1 MTKHR
6 LVPLAAGLALF
17 GAACDR
23 TPTVPNLN
31 NPSVE
36 DFAGTLTNDKLQVLL
51 VGVLSQERTAAS
63 QRFYS
68 FTTTL
73 GRDSYRLDTSES
85 RFLTETLEST
95 PAAGGFVGGG
105 LFTDYYV
112 AVRASN
118 NLLGSLN
125 NTPELSANER
135 TLVKGFVETLKAQ
148 DLFQVAQTRDTI
160 GIPVAVDDPKVV
172 APILCKK
179 DALAA
184 ISTIVDAGYTDLQ
197 AAGTA
202 TIPVKLPSGFTSVG
216 GDFRT
221 AANLIKYNRGLAGK
235 ILTYRAILLNS
246 APLATQAIAALNIA
260 IGGDTVTQS
269 DLNKGPYFQYS
280 TASGET
286 SNPLFDNKLHLN
298 PHVADSIVA
307 TDLRRSKIDSTG
319 TGGGAPFTQTT
330 DGVVFS
336 TKYDYFGS
344 RVTNGANQTRPNPVL
359 RTAELILLRAQA
371 KVQAGDLVGATAD
384 ANIVRR
390 IEGGAALVPYA
401 PFASSAA
408 AINAILYEK
417 RYSLLFEG
425 PQRWVDLRA
434 YGLLNSTSFTLGGKS
449 APYLSDPF
457 TASFPIPQAE
467 KDARDGNVTKTCT

>member
-6 LVPLAAGLALF
+6 LLPLAAGLALF

-36 DFAGTLTNDKLQVLL
+36 DFAGTLTNEKLQVLL
-51 VGVLSQERTAAS
+51 VGVLSQERTELS
-63 QRFYS
+63 QRYYS

-73 GRDSYRLDTSES
+73 GRDSYRLDTSEP
-85 RFLTETLEST
+85 RFVTETLEST
-95 PAAGGFVGGG
+95 GAAGGFVGGG
-105 LFTDYYV
+105 VFTDFYV
-112 AVRASN
+112 AVKASN

-125 NTPELSANER
+125 NTPELSTTER
-135 TLVKGFVETLKAQ
+135 SLVKGFVETLKAH
-148 DLFQVAQTRDTI
+148 DLFRVAETRDTV
-160 GIPVAVDDPKVV
+160 GIPVAVDNAAVL

-202 TIPVKLPSGFTSVG
+202 TIPVKLPSGWTSVG

-235 ILTYRAILLNS
+235 ILTYRSILLNS
-246 APLATQAIAALNIA
+246 PTLATQAIAALNIA
-260 IGGDTVTQS
+260 IGADTTSQAE
-269 DLNKGPYFQYS
+269 LNKGPYWQYS

-286 SNPLFDNKLHLN
+286 ANPLFDNKLHLN
-298 PHVADSIVA
+298 PHVADSINVA
-307 TDLRRSKIDSTG
+307 DLRRSKIDSTG
-319 TGGGAPFTQTT
+319 SGGGAAYTQTI
-330 DGVVFS
+330 DGVALT
-336 TKYDYFGS
+336 TKYDFFGS
-344 RVTNGANQTRPNPVL
+344 KVTNGTNQTRPNPVL

-371 KVQAGDLVGATAD
+371 KVVNGDLAGAAVD
-384 ANIVRR
+384 VNIVRR

-401 PFASSAA
+401 TFASNAA

-434 YGLLNSTSFTLGGKS
+434 YGLLNGTSFTIGGKS
-449 APYLSDPF
+449 APYTSDPF
-457 TASFPIPQAE
+457 TAAFPIPQAE